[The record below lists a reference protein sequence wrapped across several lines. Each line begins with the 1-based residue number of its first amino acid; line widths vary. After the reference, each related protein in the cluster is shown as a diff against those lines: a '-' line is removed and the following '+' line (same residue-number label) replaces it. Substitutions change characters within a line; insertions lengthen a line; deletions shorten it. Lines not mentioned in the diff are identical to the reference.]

1 MTRNKTDGSWSMIV
15 VYIFFAIM
23 GVSVL
28 TTQIDPLVLAFYM
41 VVSIVTFTVYAID
54 KSAATK
60 GTWRTSESTLHL
72 LSLVGGWP
80 GALVAQQKLR
90 HKSKKQFFRFVYWIT
105 VALNCALLSWLL
117 IPIGGSKL
125 G

>member
-1 MTRNKTDGSWSMIV
+1 MTRNKTDGSWSIIV

-41 VVSIVTFTVYAID
+41 VVSIITFTVYAID

-80 GALVAQQKLR
+80 GALVDQQKLR

>member
-41 VVSIVTFTVYAID
+41 VVSIITFTVYAID

>member
-1 MTRNKTDGSWSMIV
+1 MTRNKTDGSWSIIV

-28 TTQIDPLVLAFYM
+28 TTQIDPLVLAFYI
-41 VVSIVTFTVYAID
+41 VVSIITFTVYAID

>member
-1 MTRNKTDGSWSMIV
+1 MTRNKTDGSWSIIV

-41 VVSIVTFTVYAID
+41 VVSIITFTVYAID

-90 HKSKKQFFRFVYWIT
+90 HKSKKQLFRFVYWIT

>member
-1 MTRNKTDGSWSMIV
+1 MTRHKTDGSWSIIV

-41 VVSIVTFTVYAID
+41 VVSIITFTVYAID

>member
-1 MTRNKTDGSWSMIV
+1 MTRNKTDGSWSIIV

>member
-1 MTRNKTDGSWSMIV
+1 MTRNKTDGSWSIIV

-41 VVSIVTFTVYAID
+41 VVSIITFTVYAID

>member
-1 MTRNKTDGSWSMIV
+1 MTRNKTYGSWSIIV
-15 VYIFFAIM
+15 VYIFFAII

-28 TTQIDPLVLAFYM
+28 TTQIDPSVLAFYI
-41 VVSIVTFTVYAID
+41 VVSIITFTVYAID

>member
-1 MTRNKTDGSWSMIV
+1 MTRNKTYGSWSIIV
-15 VYIFFAIM
+15 VYIFFAII

-28 TTQIDPLVLAFYM
+28 TTQIDPLVLAFYI
-41 VVSIVTFTVYAID
+41 VVSIITFTVYAID

-72 LSLVGGWP
+72 ISLVGGWP

>member
-41 VVSIVTFTVYAID
+41 AVSIITFTVYAID

>member
-1 MTRNKTDGSWSMIV
+1 MTRNKTYGSWSIIV
-15 VYIFFAIM
+15 VYIFFAII

-28 TTQIDPLVLAFYM
+28 TTQIDPLVLAFYI
-41 VVSIVTFTVYAID
+41 VVSIITFTVYAID